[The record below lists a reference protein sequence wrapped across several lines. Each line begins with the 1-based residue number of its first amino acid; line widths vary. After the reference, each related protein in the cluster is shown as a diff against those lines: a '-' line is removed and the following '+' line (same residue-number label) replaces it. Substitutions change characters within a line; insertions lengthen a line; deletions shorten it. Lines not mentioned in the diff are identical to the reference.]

1 MSETQSI
8 RLLLTVSTLSH
19 LSLDQIPHLISVFES
34 TFSVALTDETTA
46 IRDSLAKID
55 AHLFKSYTKPI
66 ADRLAA
72 TITAG
77 IQSPKWAPT
86 VPRGTDR
93 DPSPYVYEAL
103 LDLVIVHTEV
113 STTAFPL
120 TGRILK
126 FLFEHISVCLINT
139 FQSRQRYT
147 LAHLMQATLD
157 VEFLA
162 QTLSTY
168 TTDKAAEV
176 QTEIYQVLDQRTD
189 NEARVKLQ
197 NELPSLRLILKRL
210 REGTRSQFACF
221 RRVKRGT
228 VIGEGRPASRGISVV
243 SRGRE

>member
-1 MSETQSI
+1 
-8 RLLLTVSTLSH
+8 
-19 LSLDQIPHLISVFES
+19 LISLFES
-34 TFSVALTDETTA
+34 TFSVALTDETAT
-46 IRDSLAKID
+46 IRDVLAQID
-55 AHLFKSYTKPI
+55 ARLFKSYTKPV

-77 IQSPKWAPT
+77 IQSPTWAPS
-86 VPRGTDR
+86 VPRGTER
-93 DPSPYVYEAL
+93 DPSPYVYTVL

-113 STTAFPL
+113 STTASPL
-120 TGRILK
+120 TPRILK
-126 FLFEHISVCLINT
+126 YVFEHISLCLINT
-139 FQSRQRYT
+139 FRSRQRYT

-162 QTLSTY
+162 QTLSSY
-168 TTDKAAEV
+168 TTERAVEV

-221 RRVKRGT
+221 KRVKRGT
-228 VIGEGRPASRGISVV
+228 VVEGRPASRGMSV
-243 SRGRE
+243 SGMGRE